1 MSGASVGCSQPRP
14 CSGVKTV
21 RRCRNRRET
30 DNVVLIDVDSDSF
43 PNVIII
49 DVPESLQNKLRGS
62 SVLRNDRKGPWAT
75 VICLDDDEGTD
86 GNNAHPGVEV
96 DENVKNG
103 ASSSKRDFS
112 APRNYASSSNSVADD
127 CQFVR
132 ENLSPVKLSKGKRTY
147 SRKGP
152 ANRYGLSADSESS
165 SSDSDYVDCELMEGP
180 SGRLRE
186 QWEKA
191 SSKRKCD
198 TRNGQSDTKDPEMV
212 FSGAHRNGNLAN
224 GHGEPKKTAESKE
237 KEPPAHSIPKEDGDS
252 GCSYSNSKQAVV
264 DDDDPLQSVLKTRF
278 PGSKADPPCRREPV
292 NGVHP
297 FDNAEH
303 HSGQF
308 FEKGG
313 SSFHNEEEQVPR
325 RADSVPFSDWGT
337 RKVNHVEKVLQNKK
351 EPHEIQ
357 CQNPV
362 NQDYGKCISGDKGN
376 ISQETI
382 TENTSKNTNDLIN
395 KVQLVRSHSCS
406 VSANEEPMRLVSN
419 SQMED
424 KGDDLVHSMD
434 CDVTLNLEGCI
445 LSEREKLKETD
456 EYKKAL
462 EEEWASRQRALQI
475 QAEEA
480 QNLRRLHKRRK
491 AETLRLLDMER
502 RQKQRVEEIRETQK
516 KDEENMNLKEVIRAA
531 VRKELNQLELT
542 CHDMAS
548 LLRGLGV
555 LVGVVGQ
562 SPSSNEVRLA
572 YKRALLTF
580 HPDRA
585 SGSDIRKQVEAEE
598 KFKLISRMKDKFWP
612 T

>member
-1 MSGASVGCSQPRP
+1 MGCSQPRP

-86 GNNAHPGVEV
+86 DNNSDPGVEV
-96 DENVKNG
+96 DEIVKNG
-103 ASSSKRDFS
+103 ASSSKRACS
-112 APRNYASSSNSVADD
+112 APRNDASSSNSVADD
-127 CQFVR
+127 CQFIR
-132 ENLSPVKLSKGKRTY
+132 ENVSPVKLSKGKRTY

-165 SSDSDYVDCELMEGP
+165 SSDSDYVDCESMEGP

-198 TRNGQSDTKDPEMV
+198 TRNGRSDTKDPEMV
-212 FSGAHRNGNLAN
+212 FNGAHRNGNLAN

-237 KEPPAHSIPKEDGDS
+237 KEPPAQSIPKEDGD
-252 GCSYSNSKQAVV
+252 
-264 DDDDPLQSVLKTRF
+264 L
-278 PGSKADPPCRREPV
+278 GSKADPPCRRGAV

-297 FDNAEH
+297 FGNAEH

-337 RKVNHVEKVLQNKK
+337 RKVNRVEKVWQNKK
-351 EPHEIQ
+351 EPYEIQ

-362 NQDYGKCISGDKGN
+362 NQDFGKSVSGDKGK

-395 KVQLVRSHSCS
+395 RVQPVRSHSCS

-424 KGDDLVHSMD
+424 KGDDLGHSMD
-434 CDVTLNLEGCI
+434 CDVPLNSEGCI

-480 QNLRRLHKRRK
+480 QNLRRLRKRRK
-491 AETLRLLDMER
+491 AESMRLLDMER

-531 VRKELNQLELT
+531 VRKELNELELT

-598 KFKLISRMKDKFWP
+598 KFKLISRMKDKFLP